1 MQFFGEN
8 MKEILLILV
17 GGTICT
23 KLNENK
29 TLTVSDK
36 AGLWLT
42 ENFYN
47 KNPEYKELVH
57 FSLSEN
63 LLILSENMTVEK
75 WNLIIKTYQE
85 EIKNKK
91 FDGVIFAHGTDTLA
105 YSASLFSMLLS
116 GTDIPVFFVS
126 SNARIESE
134 RANGNENF
142 RCATECIYKGIE
154 PNVYVAYKNISDN
167 EMYIHLGSR
176 IKQCENYSED
186 FFSKGMLKYNEKII
200 EDVNKQFPSEK
211 RKAMINIEDVTLK
224 EQVLMISPY
233 VGINYDAYNYG
244 NFKAVLH
251 GSFHSGTACTEKN
264 TYSEGYGRNSI
275 LYMIDKCEELGVD
288 IYLSPATLNGEI
300 YETVDIIR
308 NHTEKTKFMYGCT
321 TEVSYAKLL
330 IAYSAFDNQKD
341 IERFIDEELNF
352 EIIENHM

>member
-1 MQFFGEN
+1 

-23 KLNENK
+23 KLNENG

-47 KNPEYKELVH
+47 KNPEYKGLVH
-57 FSLSEN
+57 FNLSEN

-75 WNLIIKTYQE
+75 WNLIIKTYQK
-85 EIKNKK
+85 EIKKKK

-126 SNARIESE
+126 SNARLDSS

-142 RCATECIYKGIE
+142 KCATECIYKGIE
-154 PNVYVAYKNISDN
+154 PNVYAAYKNISDN

-186 FFSKGMLKYNEKII
+186 FSSKDAVKYDENALEKIK
-200 EDVNKQFPSEK
+200 NAFPREK
-211 RKAMINIEDVTLK
+211 TEKFHKEGLLK
-224 EQVLMISPY
+224 ECVLMIEPY
-233 VGINYDAYNYG
+233 VGINYDAYNYEK
-244 NFKAVLH
+244 FSSVLH

-264 TYSEGYGRNSI
+264 TYSEDYGKNSI
-275 LYMIDKCEELGVD
+275 LYMIDKCNELNVD
-288 IYLSPATLNGEI
+288 TYLSPATLNGEI
-300 YETVDIIR
+300 YETVDIISK
-308 NHTEKTKFMYGCT
+308 HTDKTKFLYGCT
-321 TEVSYAKLL
+321 KETAYTKLL
-330 IAYSAFDNQKD
+330 IAYSLFNNPKD
-341 IERFIDEELNF
+341 REKYIETECNF
-352 EIIENHM
+352 EISEKK

>member
-1 MQFFGEN
+1 

-57 FSLSEN
+57 FNLSEN

-85 EIKNKK
+85 EIKKKK

-105 YSASLFSMLLS
+105 YSAALFSMLLS

-126 SNARIESE
+126 SNARLERE

-142 RCATECIYKGIE
+142 RCATECIYKGVE
-154 PNVYVAYKNISDN
+154 PNVYVAYKNISDK

-186 FFSKGMLKYNEKII
+186 FYSKGAIKEKDMEKISFR
-200 EDVNKQFPSEK
+200 E
-211 RKAMINIEDVTLK
+211 RKALIDMSKEITL
-224 EQVLMISPY
+224 EECVLMLDPY
-233 VGINYDAYNYG
+233 TGMNYDVYDYSK
-244 NFKAVLH
+244 FKAVLH

-264 TYSEGYGRNSI
+264 TYSESYGKNSI
-275 LYMIDKCEELGVD
+275 LYMIDKCNGLNVD
-288 IYLSPATLNGEI
+288 TYLSPATLNGEI

-308 NHTEKTKFMYGCT
+308 KHTDKTKFLYGLT
-321 TEVSYAKLL
+321 KETAYAKLL
-330 IAYSAFDNQKD
+330 IAYSLFTDPKD
-341 IERFIDEELNF
+341 REKFIETECNF
-352 EIIENHM
+352 EITE